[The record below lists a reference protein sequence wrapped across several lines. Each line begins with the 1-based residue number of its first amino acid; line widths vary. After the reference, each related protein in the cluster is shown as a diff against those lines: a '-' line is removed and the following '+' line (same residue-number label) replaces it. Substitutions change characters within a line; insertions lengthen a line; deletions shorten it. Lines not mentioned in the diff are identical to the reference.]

1 MMSIDARDTGIPKDA
16 NYENTPTGA
25 DEEQCTFRVDR
36 ISSGKGLPQID
47 WPPLPVPVGSPAWIM
62 KPLMFL

>member
-1 MMSIDARDTGIPKDA
+1 MNDEYVDLIDAEDYNPVPMGV
-16 NYENTPTGA
+16 
-25 DEEQCTFRVDR
+25 EECTFRVER

-47 WPPLPVPVGSPAWIM
+47 WPALPVPVGSPVWTM